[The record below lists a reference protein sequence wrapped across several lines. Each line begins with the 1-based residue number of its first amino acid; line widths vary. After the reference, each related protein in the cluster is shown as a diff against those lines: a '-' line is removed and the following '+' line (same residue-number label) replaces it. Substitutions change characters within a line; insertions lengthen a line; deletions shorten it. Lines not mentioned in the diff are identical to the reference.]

1 MGCFARSPE
10 GFPTLLVLVAKSA
23 AADSQLRE
31 TLRLA
36 LFRLVAPGVL
46 NPREDSRLLLLKP
59 WGLTGG
65 QLRHLQVVPGEPMR

>member
-1 MGCFARSPE
+1 M
-10 GFPTLLVLVAKSA
+10 LLVLAAKGA

-59 WGLTGG
+59 WDRPGASCKAHGG
-65 QLRHLQVVPGEPMR
+65 EAY